1 MHETGLSKEAEKML
15 DKWDDPQYIAG
26 YNAGND
32 YVATVRE
39 DLQEEID
46 TLEVR
51 NKTLEE
57 RISELNEDLGQC
69 VSEIHD
75 LKQPWYVKLWKKVP
89 RISINIER
97 GA

>member
-1 MHETGLSKEAEKML
+1 MHETGLSKEAQAEY
-15 DKWDDPQYIAG
+15 DKWDDPQYMSGFTAG
-26 YNAGND
+26 CE
-32 YVATVRE
+32 ATKRTE
-39 DLQEEID
+39 DDLRSINE
-46 TLEVR
+46 
-51 NKTLEE
+51 TLEE

-69 VSEIHD
+69 VSELHD